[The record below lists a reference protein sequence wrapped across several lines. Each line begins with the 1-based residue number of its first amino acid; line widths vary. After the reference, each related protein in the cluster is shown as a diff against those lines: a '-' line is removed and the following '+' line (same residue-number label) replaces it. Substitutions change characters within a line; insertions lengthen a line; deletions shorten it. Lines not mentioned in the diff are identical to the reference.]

1 MSSYYDRVDLSDIR
15 WFFAGCILLL
25 LPILYLIF
33 TAEKSVDDQLFSS
46 QAIESRTSAFDLL
59 PTKLGVTTGGG
70 AGPTTG
76 NVMAHIESKQ
86 SGIATELD
94 KAWSK
99 IQTAP
104 RNHSY
109 PPDMTPEAIKMSEV
123 SENQDLTQANSCL
136 DSGELKAA
144 ESFYQNAVAQAKD
157 NAFLEVEAYGG
168 LMEVYKR
175 NGNLAEFVK
184 AFRNY
189 ALAAQKLKHVYGPV
203 ADNIARASEMF
214 AQLAKVDPGRLREE
228 LVKGNLAMGTN
239 VDVTAF
245 MKAIEEARKL
255 HPTDLPDS
263 ESIYPKNPGG

>member
-1 MSSYYDRVDLSDIR
+1 MSRYYDRIDLSDIR
-15 WFFAGCILLL
+15 WFLIGCVLLL
-25 LPILYLIF
+25 IPLVYILVTI
-33 TAEKSVDDQLFSS
+33 EKTTEEQSFSS
-46 QAIESRTSAFDLL
+46 HTLESRASAFDILQTR
-59 PTKLGVTTGGG
+59 PSGGG
-70 AGPTTG
+70 DGSPAGG
-76 NVMAHIESKQ
+76 GGVIAKIERGQ
-86 SGIATELD
+86 SHVEAELD
-94 KAWSK
+94 KAWEK
-99 IQTAP
+99 IQSAP
-104 RNHSY
+104 RNQTY
-109 PPDMTPEAIKMSEV
+109 PQNMSPDGIGMAEAAENPDMIEANAS
-123 SENQDLTQANSCL
+123 L
-136 DSGELKAA
+136 DHGDLKAA
-144 ESFYQNAVAQAKD
+144 ELFYKNALSQAHD

-175 NGNLAEFVK
+175 TGNIAEFVK
-184 AFRNY
+184 AFKNY

>member
-1 MSSYYDRVDLSDIR
+1 MSNSYDRIDLSDIR
-15 WFFAGCILLL
+15 WFLVGCVLLL
-25 LPILYLIF
+25 IPLVYILVTI
-33 TAEKSVDDQLFSS
+33 EKSTEEQSFSS
-46 QAIESRTSAFDLL
+46 HTLESRASAFDILQTR
-59 PTKLGVTTGGG
+59 PSGAGGG
-70 AGPTTG
+70 TPAGG
-76 NVMAHIESKQ
+76 GGVMAQIESGQ
-86 SGIATELD
+86 GHVETELD
-94 KAWSK
+94 KAWEK
-99 IQTAP
+99 IQSAP
-104 RNHSY
+104 RHQAY
-109 PPDMTPEAIKMSEV
+109 PQEMTPEGVRMSEV
-123 SENQDLTQANSCL
+123 AENPDMIEANASL
-136 DSGELKAA
+136 DHGDLKAA
-144 ESFYQNAVAQAKD
+144 ELFYKNALSQARD

-175 NGNLAEFVK
+175 TGNIAEFVK
-184 AFRNY
+184 AFKNY

-245 MKAIEEARKL
+245 MKAIEDARKL